1 MSMTNTDISTTVEAP
16 QLDGFLA
23 RMWRENRGTIIV
35 FGLLLAI
42 VPFLPSYWVRVFTS
56 MIAVAAA
63 AQGVA
68 LLHERIGH
76 VSLAG
81 IGLMAVGG
89 WIGLRV
95 SHGTGLPFEVS
106 LLAAA
111 GGTAGIAMLLGLPA
125 IRHKGLIFALVTLM
139 FAAGL
144 HVVVSSVGFPDG
156 GSGFWGRVTGSEARA
171 LMSRPTLAETDRAY
185 FAYCVIVV
193 ALAFVATFA
202 LLKSKAGR
210 SWAMIRAGDT
220 VAKSAGVRLQRARFQ
235 AFAVAGALAGIGGCL
250 MAGSIGQ
257 LDGRSF
263 DPLQSLLLYGLVIVA
278 GPWSLVGALIAA
290 FLYRVFPALLDSWG
304 IDGDIAMII
313 FGVALVHAIVSA
325 PRGIAGQLQDLGGLI
340 RSKLKGG
347 AS

>member
-1 MSMTNTDISTTVEAP
+1 MSTTNLEGSMPAAAP
-16 QLDGFLA
+16 RGDGFLL
-23 RMWRENRGTIIV
+23 RMWRENPGTIV
-35 FGLLLAI
+35 ALLLLLAI

-89 WIGLRV
+89 WIGLRM
-95 SHGTGLPFEVS
+95 SHMGLPFELS
-106 LLAAA
+106 LIAAAA
-111 GGTAGIAMLLGLPA
+111 GTAGMAMLLGVPA

-156 GSGFWGRVTGSEARA
+156 GSGFWGRVEGSQARA
-171 LMSRPTLAETDRAY
+171 LMARPAFAESDRAY
-185 FAYCVIVV
+185 FIYATLVV
-193 ALAFVATFA
+193 ALAFGVTFA
-202 LLKSKAGR
+202 VLKSSAGR
-210 SWAMIRAGDT
+210 SWAMLRAGDT
-220 VAKSAGVRLQRARFQ
+220 VAKAAGVKLERARFK
-235 AFAVAGALAGIGGCL
+235 AFALAGALAGIGGCL

-278 GPWSLVGALIAA
+278 GPWSLAAALIAA

-304 IDGDIAMII
+304 IDGDIAMVI
-313 FGVALVHAIVSA
+313 FGLALVHAIVSA
-325 PRGIAGQLQDLGGLI
+325 PRGIAGQLQDLGKVLRAKFG
-340 RSKLKGG
+340 KGA